1 MNLPD
6 SSAYRVLARKYR
18 PDSLEKLIGQEALVR
33 TLSNAI
39 TLGRLAHAFVL
50 TGVRGIGKTSTARI
64 LARGLNCEGADGTG
78 GPTLAPC
85 GVCGP
90 CKAIANGRNVDVLE
104 MDAASNTGVDDM
116 REIIDGTAY
125 RPVSARFKIYIIDE
139 VHMLSR
145 NAFNA
150 LLKTLEE
157 PPNAVKFIFATTE
170 IRKVPVTILSR
181 CQRFD
186 LRRVPTEMLTEHLAS
201 ISNAENLSA
210 EHQALV
216 HIARAAEGS
225 VRDALS
231 LLDQAAA
238 QGAEKITE
246 QAVVDMLGQAG
257 QEKIAALLSACLNG
271 QTKEALELYNIA
283 DNGGAQPENIISDM
297 LEIIHLASLTAA
309 GAPPTDP
316 PEAVKK
322 RLDNISKIGIAR
334 LGRAWQLILLGH
346 GNVQA
351 APNPRAAAQMA
362 LIKLAHMAP
371 MPTPAEILR
380 KLPDSQPQIASVSA
394 GKSLAD
400 DSEPK
405 PASEA
410 PEPETSASTSSAL
423 LTPPPKMRESHARSP
438 LATYGN
444 TASKPQNLRDI
455 ADRCEAEGEHI
466 LAARIRN
473 YLRPVSLSPGKLE
486 AELAPGL
493 PDDIKETLLGTLA
506 RHLSLW
512 TEQPWLVSRAYEGG
526 GKTVEEEDIEKQQ
539 SAFSDAAG
547 IPLVSAIL
555 NKFTG
560 AEITN
565 ITSVDGIMKPQPDSM
580 FEGSEKR

>member
-1 MNLPD
+1 MTLPA

-18 PDSLEKLIGQEALVR
+18 PESLDRLIGQDALVR

-50 TGVRGIGKTSTARI
+50 TGVRGVGKTSTARI

-85 GVCGP
+85 GGCGP
-90 CKAIANGRNVDVLE
+90 CNAIANGRHVDVLE
-104 MDAASNTGVDDM
+104 MDAASNTGVDDV
-116 REIIDGTAY
+116 REIIDGSAY

-157 PPNAVKFIFATTE
+157 PPDAVKFIFATTE

-186 LRRVPTEMLTEHLAS
+186 LRRVPTEMLTEHLTT

-210 EHQALV
+210 EHQALAQ
-216 HIARAAEGS
+216 IARAAEGS

-246 QAVVDMLGQAG
+246 QAVVDMLGHAG

-271 QTKEALELYNIA
+271 QTKEALALYDIA
-283 DNGGAQPENIISDM
+283 DKGGTEPETIISDM

-309 GAPPTDP
+309 GAPPADP

-322 RLDNISKIGIAR
+322 RLDDLSKKGIAR
-334 LGRAWQLILLGH
+334 LGRAWQLMLSEH
-346 GNVQA
+346 GNVRV

-362 LIKLAHMAP
+362 LIKLAHLAP

-380 KLPDSQPQIASVSA
+380 KLPDSQPQIESISA
-394 GKSLAD
+394 KKTSAD
-400 DSEPK
+400 YSEPK
-405 PASEA
+405 PAPVA
-410 PEPETSASTSSAL
+410 PKPETPASISSASQ
-423 LTPPPKMRESHARSP
+423 TPSPKILESHAPSN
-438 LATYGN
+438 LTTHSSTTN
-444 TASKPQNLRDI
+444 NKIQNLRDI
-455 ADRCEAEGEHI
+455 ADRCETEGEHI

-486 AELAPGL
+486 AELAAEL
-493 PDDIKETLLGTLA
+493 PDDIQETLLGTVA
-506 RHLSLW
+506 RHLSSW

-526 GKTVEEEDIEKQQ
+526 GKTVEEEDNEKQQ
-539 SAFSDAAG
+539 TAFSAAAQ
-547 IPLVSAIL
+547 IPLVSAVL
-555 NKFTG
+555 NKFTD

-565 ITSVDGIMKPQPDSM
+565 ITSADGIMEPQPDSM
-580 FEGSEKR
+580 FEGSKK